1 MGSCLKLLSETVP
14 TSENENITDS
24 SQFIIMNRAKK
35 VYRRPLGKKAKK
47 YAYSP
52 TGSLPPSPIGGN
64 SPPVLRKESFK
75 RSRQALNRMWR
86 RSCPASLEA
95 SLTRAVLDEAKSTYL
110 SGSTFAVSIPNQD
123 EDQIDAST
131 P

>member
-1 MGSCLKLLSETVP
+1 MGGDLHTYRKLVCKQICQEVAVLVNIAVGQGKAVLVMDPLK
-14 TSENENITDS
+14 NENIPDS

-35 VYRRPLGKKAKK
+35 VYRRLLGKKAKK

-86 RSCPASLEA
+86 RYSVY
-95 SLTRAVLDEAKSTYL
+95 LTLTLQFV
-110 SGSTFAVSIPNQD
+110 F
-123 EDQIDAST
+123 
-131 P
+131 

>member
-1 MGSCLKLLSETVP
+1 MPKPYNLVKFHAFKLVFFL
-14 TSENENITDS
+14 IC
-24 SQFIIMNRAKK
+24 
-35 VYRRPLGKKAKK
+35 
-47 YAYSP
+47 
-52 TGSLPPSPIGGN
+52 
-64 SPPVLRKESFK
+64 
-75 RSRQALNRMWR
+75 

-131 P
+131 PPATTSSTCNYYYLFINLLLSFHEFN

>member
-1 MGSCLKLLSETVP
+1 M
-14 TSENENITDS
+14 I
-24 SQFIIMNRAKK
+24 
-35 VYRRPLGKKAKK
+35 
-47 YAYSP
+47 
-52 TGSLPPSPIGGN
+52 
-64 SPPVLRKESFK
+64 SF
-75 RSRQALNRMWR
+75 LNF

-131 P
+131 PPATTSSTCNYQYLFINLLLSFHEFNQ

>member
-1 MGSCLKLLSETVP
+1 MPNYFSKIHVLKLVP
-14 TSENENITDS
+14 FLI
-24 SQFIIMNRAKK
+24 F
-35 VYRRPLGKKAKK
+35 
-47 YAYSP
+47 
-52 TGSLPPSPIGGN
+52 
-64 SPPVLRKESFK
+64 
-75 RSRQALNRMWR
+75 

-131 P
+131 PPATTSSTCNYYYLFISLLLSFHEFYNQ

>member
-1 MGSCLKLLSETVP
+1 MPKPYNYFSKIHVLKLVP
-14 TSENENITDS
+14 FLI
-24 SQFIIMNRAKK
+24 F
-35 VYRRPLGKKAKK
+35 
-47 YAYSP
+47 
-52 TGSLPPSPIGGN
+52 
-64 SPPVLRKESFK
+64 
-75 RSRQALNRMWR
+75 

-131 P
+131 PPATTSSTCNYSYLLKICYLRANR